1 MKTYYGVK
9 LRQKGGRWSTWK
21 DTQNR
26 PLLWGNPRAAAMYA
40 CDMLDRPDIVAVQV
54 VEVAA

>member
-1 MKTYYGVK
+1 MSALYGVK
-9 LRQKGGRWSTWK
+9 LRRKGARWDVWK

-40 CDMLDRPDIVAVQV
+40 CDMLDRPDIIAVQV
-54 VEVAA
+54 YEVQQ